1 MVELQP
7 RTATLDQAELQEHQQ
22 KIKVLEADMVQLE
35 PQLLSI
41 TKCMTQLAARHG
53 DWSAGVETG
62 HGLGKRQIRS
72 GD

>member
-22 KIKVLEADMVQLE
+22 KIKVLEANMVQLE

-41 TKCMTQLAARHG
+41 TKCLA
-53 DWSAGVETG
+53 
-62 HGLGKRQIRS
+62 
-72 GD
+72 

>member
-22 KIKVLEADMVQLE
+22 KIKVLEADIVQLE

-41 TKCMTQLAARHG
+41 TKCLSWHNLRHG
-53 DWSAGVETG
+53 TVTG
-62 HGLGKRQIRS
+62 QPGWKPAMA
-72 GD
+72 

>member
-41 TKCMTQLAARHG
+41 TKCLAWHNLRHG
-53 DWSAGVETG
+53 TVTG
-62 HGLGKRQIRS
+62 QPGWKPAMA
-72 GD
+72 